1 MIKDD
6 TVYALSTPVGGAI
19 AVIRITG
26 SEAEAAI
33 NRIFVPAS
41 AKAGKAASGLE
52 VRKMTYG
59 NVIDPSTLEIIDSA
73 MACLFR
79 APNTYTGEDMAEIY
93 VHGGRI
99 TVERTLLALSSMLKP
114 AAAGEFTKRA
124 FMNGKLDLS
133 QAEAVMDVISAVT
146 IQSAKLA
153 EEQLAGSIG
162 KGIRDIEEQLIDI
175 LSEIEA
181 ALDYPDELE
190 EDTLPLVPERL
201 EPVIKRLDSLIRG
214 GEAARIYR
222 DGATAAI
229 LGLPNAGKSSLFNA
243 LMGTDRAIVTAIPG
257 TTRDIIEET
266 IDIAGA
272 PVRLIDTAGIRDTV
286 HMDEAEKIGVNRAKK
301 AAENADII
309 LVAIDGTAD
318 ISEEAYSILSE
329 TADKKRLILLTK
341 CDRPDFSIKG
351 GLKGYDTIK
360 VSSFTGEGLDVLKE
374 KLAASLL
381 SKEAESAL
389 VTNTRHIHALME
401 ARDALEDADISLG
414 ADILASNVRTA
425 LYSLGSITG
434 REVTGDVID
443 RIFSRFCVGK

>member
-1 MIKDD
+1 MMYKKNKLMSLVMAAVIAGS
-6 TVYALSTPVGGAI
+6 TFMPLAPVYAGTQTVNGMNIDVNYDPF
-19 AVIRITG
+19 TD
-26 SEAEAAI
+26 EMKKDEDAAK
-33 NRIFVPAS
+33 VDES
-41 AKAGKAASGLE
+41 
-52 VRKMTYG
+52 KMTFSQRMALKKKQEEVTISQSSVVPGHIY
-59 NVIDPSTLEIIDSA
+59 IPKRTA
-73 MACLFR
+73 MEVQLMDRLDCKKVQKYQAVDFK
-79 APNTYTGEDMAEIY
+79 
-93 VHGGRI
+93 
-99 TVERTLLALSSMLKP
+99 TVENLII
-114 AAAGEFTKRA
+114 
-124 FMNGKLDLS
+124 NG
-133 QAEAVMDVISAVT
+133 VVVIP
-146 IQSAKLA
+146 
-153 EEQLAGSIG
+153 AGSIG

-201 EPVIKRLDSLIRG
+201 EPVIKRLDSLIMG

-272 PVRLIDTAGIRDTV
+272 PVRLIDTAGIRDTG

-329 TADKKRLILLTK
+329 TAAKKRLILLTK